1 VSEKEKTV
9 IEEEKSLQRAKQ
21 EQIDTLLETLNRE
34 ELLTLLEKI
43 AQRLRQIE
51 RKPQP
56 LYGVW
61 KGKFPEEANI
71 GDALHEI
78 RSQWREDI
86 EESST

>member
-1 VSEKEKTV
+1 MQ
-9 IEEEKSLQRAKQ
+9 IAKQ

-34 ELLTLLEKI
+34 ELLTLLEKT
-43 AQRLRQIE
+43 AQRLRQVE

-71 GDALHEI
+71 DDALREI
-78 RSQWREDI
+78 RSQWREES
-86 EESST
+86 EESSR

>member
-1 VSEKEKTV
+1 MQ
-9 IEEEKSLQRAKQ
+9 IAKQ

-71 GDALHEI
+71 DDALREI
-78 RSQWREDI
+78 RSQWREES
-86 EESST
+86 EESSR

>member
-1 VSEKEKTV
+1 MQ
-9 IEEEKSLQRAKQ
+9 IAKQ

-34 ELLTLLEKI
+34 ELLTLLETI
-43 AQRLRQIE
+43 AQRLRQVE

-71 GDALHEI
+71 DDALREI

-86 EESST
+86 EESSR